1 MAGSFQSRKPIRG
14 QLANALEPF
23 PLTPQFILAES
34 PECLRLQTLNL
45 LPHEPFE
52 FIADF
57 LEAATIHKKKAV
69 VERRAHRSHDSG
81 ESLMALPQRTLT
93 EGHLE

>member
-23 PLTPQFILAES
+23 PLTAQFILAQS
-34 PECLRLQTLNL
+34 TECLRLQTLNL
-45 LPHEPFE
+45 LPHEPLE

-69 VERRAHRSHDSG
+69 VARRASRTKTSHDRVSN
-81 ESLMALPQRTLT
+81 
-93 EGHLE
+93 